1 MILYYSVA
9 VVVIRHCT
17 RERSE
22 LPQERSWRR
31 IDMKRRAVSGN
42 SMAVQP
48 GFRAV
53 PGWRSWNWW
62 SSVVMAG
69 VWIGFRRRWLWEG
82 GSVGCCGR
90 SSWRGIGFN
99 RMEVSEDRYRVN
111 WSVLVAAPRSPV
123 AGGRVGWSSG

>member
-9 VVVIRHCT
+9 VVVIRPGT
-17 RERSE
+17 QERSE
-22 LPQERSWRR
+22 LPQERSRVG
-31 IDMKRRAVSGN
+31 IDMKRRAISGN

-53 PGWRSWNWW
+53 PGWRSGNWW

-99 RMEVSEDRYRVN
+99 RMQVSEERYLVVR
-111 WSVLVAAPRSPV
+111 SVLVAAPRSP
-123 AGGRVGWSSG
+123 